1 MHLCLWVLKMVTISN
16 VRVNCNQ
23 KMQDLCGTW
32 IWTISV
38 CVFSHSC
45 FLFCKVKNMPKGR
58 KEKSAKSKIPYARPD
73 KHDSTKITK
82 TAPGASKS
90 KEKTIKLKNERLAD
104 QLDELMVDL
113 SAHLV
118 PRKKSKKTTMET
130 DSKVRRLL
138 FTENCCGLLFLIYAP
153 DKGESASGPARIR
166 ENTERHGGCSWT
178 IDSSL
183 IDPLINN
190 TLTSWTSLSPPFVTL
205 HLPWECSVLVPLL

>member
-1 MHLCLWVLKMVTISN
+1 
-16 VRVNCNQ
+16 
-23 KMQDLCGTW
+23 
-32 IWTISV
+32 
-38 CVFSHSC
+38 
-45 FLFCKVKNMPKGR
+45 MPKGR

-130 DSKVRRLL
+130 DSKTKANLQAAQREYEKTQNDMEDAL
-138 FTENCCGLLFLIYAP
+138 GLLTRL
-153 DKGESASGPARIR
+153 
-166 ENTERHGGCSWT
+166 
-178 IDSSL
+178 
-183 IDPLINN
+183 
-190 TLTSWTSLSPPFVTL
+190 
-205 HLPWECSVLVPLL
+205 